1 MNSYRPFFGFIKE
14 PFSTDLSMKDIMKT
28 PELLAVNSRFH
39 YAVSVGGVAAVTG
52 EIGSGKSTAVR
63 YAQAE
68 LHPAEYICLHV
79 IATSGAILELYRQIA
94 AALGLARVT
103 TSKALMTSTIRAE
116 IKDLVSSKKLK
127 PILIID
133 EASLLRLEVFAEL
146 HTLLQFEQDAKPY
159 LPVILVGQ
167 ASIIDKLSFRNSSA
181 LASRVITRCHLEGLN
196 LQDMHLYLAH
206 HTKVAGIKTSPF
218 EDAAIM
224 AIHQGS
230 GGLLRKANHLARGAL
245 IAAAK
250 ELSQTVT
257 ADHVRLAATEIL

>member
-1 MNSYRPFFGFIKE
+1 
-14 PFSTDLSMKDIMKT
+14 
-28 PELLAVNSRFH
+28 
-39 YAVSVGGVAAVTG
+39 
-52 EIGSGKSTAVR
+52 
-63 YAQAE
+63 
-68 LHPAEYICLHV
+68 LHV

-94 AALGLARVT
+94 SALGLARVT
-103 TSKALMTSTIRAE
+103 TSKALMTSMIRAE

-196 LQDMHLYLAH
+196 EKLNRYFLSNWRLAILDLNKGCWLLEPKPALIPYLKAENANGMHILIQPKDPSTYLLADDLSGTLLLAH
-206 HTKVAGIKTSPF
+206 HKLPDSSPLPNSSGSTGIIRP
-218 EDAAIM
+218 
-224 AIHQGS
+224 
-230 GGLLRKANHLARGAL
+230 
-245 IAAAK
+245 
-250 ELSQTVT
+250 
-257 ADHVRLAATEIL
+257 

>member
-1 MNSYRPFFGFIKE
+1 M
-14 PFSTDLSMKDIMKT
+14 
-28 PELLAVNSRFH
+28 
-39 YAVSVGGVAAVTG
+39 
-52 EIGSGKSTAVR
+52 
-63 YAQAE
+63 
-68 LHPAEYICLHV
+68 HV

-94 AALGLARVT
+94 SALGLARVT
-103 TSKALMTSTIRAE
+103 TSKALMTSMIRAE

-196 LQDMHLYLAH
+196 EKLNRYFLSNWRLAILDLNKGCWLLEPKPALIPYLKAENANGMHILIQPKDPSTYLLADDLSGTLLLAH
-206 HTKVAGIKTSPF
+206 HKLPDSSPLPNSSGSTGIIRP
-218 EDAAIM
+218 
-224 AIHQGS
+224 
-230 GGLLRKANHLARGAL
+230 
-245 IAAAK
+245 
-250 ELSQTVT
+250 
-257 ADHVRLAATEIL
+257 